1 MGDIVFEDVL
11 MDEPPSNLDA
21 KLRVQVRA
29 GIVEG
34 R

>member
-1 MGDIVFEDVL
+1 MGDIVVEGAL

-29 GIVEG
+29 EIVEG